1 MSTHLL
7 FHSAAFT
14 PGDIDVMIQ
23 EAIRMKSFSH
33 LNVLGLIG
41 VCVDAGEAPYLVMPF
56 MANGS
61 LLSYLKKE
69 RANLTIA
76 HGANEEVVS
85 TRLF

>member
-1 MSTHLL
+1 
-7 FHSAAFT
+7 
-14 PGDIDVMIQ
+14 
-23 EAIRMKSFSH
+23 MKSFSH

-41 VCVDAGEAPYLVMPF
+41 VCVDVGEAPYLVMPF

-76 HGANEEVVS
+76 HGANEELVS
-85 TRLF
+85 THLY